1 MFRFH
6 RILVPM
12 DFSPISH
19 IAVKAASRLADGR
32 SADLF
37 LLHAIEPVA
46 VLPPLEMSAIPVLPV
61 EDGRAA
67 QRRLEGVPIPGRLH
81 RLSLHRNVIRGEP
94 EKVIIDHADEH
105 DIDVIVM
112 GTHSRTG
119 LSHFFLGS
127 VTESVV
133 RHAKCPVLTVP
144 ASAVVGAKGN
154 VDGAMN

>member
-19 IAVKAASRLADGR
+19 VAVEAASRLADGR

-46 VLPPLEMSAIPVLPV
+46 VLPPLEMSAVPVLPV
-61 EDGRAA
+61 EDGPTV
-67 QRRLEGVPIPGRLH
+67 QRRLNRVTVPGRLH
-81 RLSLHRNVIRGEP
+81 RLSLHRDVVHGEP

-119 LSHFFLGS
+119 LSHFVLGS

-144 ASAVVGAKGN
+144 ASAVGASKRN